1 MVAMRFVKV
10 YGGLTRAIE
19 PISKT
24 VDSED
29 KEARIDR
36 INDTFKETRFF
47 QHVFLSTNEGAAIAA
62 QLTQG
67 LIYAFI

>member
-1 MVAMRFVKV
+1 MSQSLQGR
-10 YGGLTRAIE
+10 LNQ
-19 PISKT
+19 KT
-24 VDSED
+24 VKD